1 MLKHWI
7 AAIAGLGLSTMAMAA
22 PVAGEDYQ
30 VLDEPVETR
39 VDQGQI
45 EVTEVFWYG
54 CPHCYNL
61 EEPLNAW
68 VTELPEDVTFQ
79 RLPATM
85 GDVWTTHATAFYA
98 AQQLGI
104 LDKLHEDF
112 FDAIHQ
118 DGRKLADTDEIAEFF
133 SNYGVSEEEAKDA
146 LTSFGVKSQIN
157 RAHATMRA
165 YKLMGVP
172 ALVVDG
178 RYVITPSSAGSLE
191 NMPQIASALIEQVRD
206 EDSSQGE

>member
-1 MLKHWI
+1 M
-7 AAIAGLGLSTMAMAA
+7 TPAM
-22 PVAGEDYQ
+22 P
-30 VLDEPVETR
+30 PETT
-39 VDQGQI
+39 V
-45 EVTEVFWYG
+45 
-54 CPHCYNL
+54 
-61 EEPLNAW
+61 
-68 VTELPEDVTFQ
+68 
-79 RLPATM
+79 
-85 GDVWTTHATAFYA
+85 
-98 AQQLGI
+98 
-104 LDKLHEDF
+104 
-112 FDAIHQ
+112 
-118 DGRKLADTDEIAEFF
+118 DEIAEFF